1 MLDPYLTILRRQ
13 RHDAKNTSMHINF
26 TVVLPFKKPN
36 RFTITIKLVKTYNF
50 NQRIDGELF
59 SSILF
64 AFFFVQAENK
74 KKTKKKIDTKKKK
87 SNYAQVVYSKL
98 NVNQFNVFKLLF
110 IHHFL
115 IFFLIVSFL
124 LYFFYL

>member
-1 MLDPYLTILRRQ
+1 MLDPYLAILRRQ
-13 RHDAKNTSMHINF
+13 RHEAKNTSMHINF

-64 AFFFVQAENK
+64 AFFFCSSRKQK
-74 KKTKKKIDTKKKK
+74 KKRKKNRYEEKEKQLCT
-87 SNYAQVVYSKL
+87 SG
-98 NVNQFNVFKLLF
+98 
-110 IHHFL
+110 
-115 IFFLIVSFL
+115 IFEIKR
-124 LYFFYL
+124 